1 MCACTCFCFL
11 EPARFAL
18 GFFKAEN
25 TKKVGCGFSCYH
37 SRFVLLTTNPKRV
50 NLASMTQKQRGRC
63 EAESRGGSAETEV
76 RNRIIAKKRCRVQER
91 RSLRSAWPWHR
102 WHGLPGKLQFRS
114 YNTRSRLENLE
125 LRHRAQRES
134 ERASSVDRS
143 TSNSP
148 AAARGERGSKRG
160 TEGSREKSGTNT
172 TDWVPATIRCH
183 LHPVLGL
190 AWRRRLRPLTM
201 LETRRA

>member
-1 MCACTCFCFL
+1 MFLFFRASKICF
-11 EPARFAL
+11 
-18 GFFKAEN
+18 GFFLKQK
-25 TKKVGCGFSCYH
+25 TPKKLAVVFSCYR

-50 NLASMTQKQRGRC
+50 NLLSMTQKQRRRC

-160 TEGSREKSGTNT
+160 REGSGKRSGTNT
-172 TDWVPATIRCH
+172 TDWAPATTRCH
-183 LHPVLGL
+183 LHLALGL
-190 AWRRRLRPLTM
+190 ARRRRLRPLTM

>member
-1 MCACTCFCFL
+1 M
-11 EPARFAL
+11 
-18 GFFKAEN
+18 
-25 TKKVGCGFSCYH
+25 
-37 SRFVLLTTNPKRV
+37 LTTNPKRV
-50 NLASMTQKQRGRC
+50 NLVSMTQKQRRRC
-63 EAESRGGSAETEV
+63 EAESLGGSTEREV
-76 RNRIIAKKRCRVQER
+76 RNIIITKKRCRVQER
-91 RSLRSAWPWHR
+91 RSPRFAWPWHR

-114 YNTRSRLENLE
+114 YNTGSRLENLE

-160 TEGSREKSGTNT
+160 REGSRERSDTNT
-172 TDWVPATIRCH
+172 RDWAPATIQSH
-183 LHPVLGL
+183 LKIIFGLG
-190 AWRRRLRPLTM
+190 WRRRLRPLTM

>member
-1 MCACTCFCFL
+1 MHVFLFFRASKICF
-11 EPARFAL
+11 

-25 TKKVGCGFSCYH
+25 TKKVGCGFSCYR
-37 SRFVLLTTNPKRV
+37 SRFVLLTTNAKRV
-50 NLASMTQKQRGRC
+50 NLYGSMTQKQRRRC
-63 EAESRGGSAETEV
+63 EAESRGGSTETEV

-160 TEGSREKSGTNT
+160 REGSRKRSGTNT
-172 TDWVPATIRCH
+172 TDWAPATIHCH
-183 LHPVLGL
+183 LHLVLGL

>member
-1 MCACTCFCFL
+1 MCVHVFLFFRASKICF
-11 EPARFAL
+11 

-25 TKKVGCGFSCYH
+25 TKKVGCGFSCYRW
-37 SRFVLLTTNPKRV
+37 RFVLLTTNPKRV
-50 NLASMTQKQRGRC
+50 NLVSMTQKQRGRC
-63 EAESRGGSAETEV
+63 ARLRAGEEAQKQEV

-160 TEGSREKSGTNT
+160 REGSRKRSGNQHHGLGS
-172 TDWVPATIRCH
+172 CH
-183 LHPVLGL
+183 PPLPFAPRTRARL
-190 AWRRRLRPLTM
+190 A
-201 LETRRA
+201 

>member
-1 MCACTCFCFL
+1 MLPFLTSLWLCEGLEQPQQGVEAGPCHLSNAACCRCVSCSAKLWMMRGMNSGSHVRAQRCF
-11 EPARFAL
+11 
-18 GFFKAEN
+18 
-25 TKKVGCGFSCYH
+25 T
-37 SRFVLLTTNPKRV
+37 
-50 NLASMTQKQRGRC
+50 
-63 EAESRGGSAETEV
+63 ETEV

-160 TEGSREKSGTNT
+160 REGSRKRSGTNT
-172 TDWVPATIRCH
+172 TDWAPATIHCH
-183 LHPVLGL
+183 LHLVPGL

>member
-1 MCACTCFCFL
+1 MFLFFRASKICFD
-11 EPARFAL
+11 
-18 GFFKAEN
+18 FFKAEN
-25 TKKVGCGFSCYH
+25 TKKVGCGFSCCR
-37 SRFVLLTTNPKRV
+37 SRFVLLTTTPKRV
-50 NLASMTQKQRGRC
+50 NLYVSMTQKQRRRC
-63 EAESRGGSAETEV
+63 EAESRGGSAGTEV

-160 TEGSREKSGTNT
+160 TEGSRKRSGTNT
-172 TDWVPATIRCH
+172 T
-183 LHPVLGL
+183 
-190 AWRRRLRPLTM
+190 
-201 LETRRA
+201 E